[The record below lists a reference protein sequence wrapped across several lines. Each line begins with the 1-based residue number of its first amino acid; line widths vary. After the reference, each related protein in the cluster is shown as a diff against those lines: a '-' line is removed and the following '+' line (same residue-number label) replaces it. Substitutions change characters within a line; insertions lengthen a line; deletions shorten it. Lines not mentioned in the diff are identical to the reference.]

1 MKPRIGAEGDEAT
14 QPVQSGP
21 AHEGRGM
28 STSLF
33 AVYVNCVDFLIG
45 DGISSI
51 RHCLLKSYHAW
62 HLLV

>member
-14 QPVQSGP
+14 QPVQS
-21 AHEGRGM
+21 
-28 STSLF
+28 